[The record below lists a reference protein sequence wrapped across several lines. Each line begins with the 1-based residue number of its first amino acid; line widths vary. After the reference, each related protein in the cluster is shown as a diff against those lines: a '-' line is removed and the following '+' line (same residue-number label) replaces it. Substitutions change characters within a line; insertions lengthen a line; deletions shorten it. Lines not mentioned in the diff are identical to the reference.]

1 MKGNIN
7 MTPLDKELQKSQE
20 SSLELV
26 KSYKATF
33 NTPSGQRVL
42 EDLAKLAAIGI
53 PTGPL
58 SVEEANYINGAQSI
72 YHRIISLVNKKL

>member
-1 MKGNIN
+1 
-7 MTPLDKELQKSQE
+7 MTPLEESLQKSQE
-20 SSLELV
+20 SSLELT

-72 YHRIISLVNKKL
+72 YHRILSQVNKKL

>member
-1 MKGNIN
+1 MN
-7 MTPLDKELQKSQE
+7 LLEESLQKSQE

-33 NTPSGQRVL
+33 NSPSGQRVL

>member
-1 MKGNIN
+1 MN
-7 MTPLDKELQKSQE
+7 LLEESLQKSQE
-20 SSLELV
+20 SLQELV

-33 NTPSGQRVL
+33 NSPSGQRVL

>member
-1 MKGNIN
+1 MN
-7 MTPLDKELQKSQE
+7 LLEESLQKSQE
-20 SSLELV
+20 SSQELV

-33 NTPSGQRVL
+33 NSPSGQRVL
-42 EDLAKLAAIGI
+42 EDLAKLAAISI

>member
-1 MKGNIN
+1 MN
-7 MTPLDKELQKSQE
+7 LLEESLQKSQE
-20 SSLELV
+20 SSQELV

-33 NTPSGQRVL
+33 NSPSGQRVL
-42 EDLAKLAAIGI
+42 EDLAKLSAIGI

>member
-1 MKGNIN
+1 MN
-7 MTPLDKELQKSQE
+7 LLEESLQKSQE

-33 NTPSGQRVL
+33 NSPGGQRVL

>member
-1 MKGNIN
+1 MN
-7 MTPLDKELQKSQE
+7 LLEESLQKSQE
-20 SSLELV
+20 SSQELV

-33 NTPSGQRVL
+33 NSLSGQRVL

>member
-1 MKGNIN
+1 MN
-7 MTPLDKELQKSQE
+7 LLEESLQKSQE

-33 NTPSGQRVL
+33 NSPSGQRVL

-72 YHRIISLVNKKL
+72 YHRIISLANKKL